1 MALTFPRE
9 LRAEMFL
16 GGQWRDI
23 STAVRQN
30 PAVVFTYGGKDESPK
45 ASPARCTFELDDG
58 PGKGNG
64 DYNPTNP
71 TGQWFGKL
79 GRNTPVRLAL
89 AYGNDAFTRT
99 SASGWG
105 SSPDMGAWSSF
116 SSAGTVASDIS
127 ANQGRH
133 QITST
138 NAFTAQYLAGVSV
151 KNVDTYVEFAF
162 DTAVTVA
169 GGNLEVAN
177 LMLRGQNTTTYYML
191 RVSITTAQ
199 AITLQ
204 LMVGSSQVLYG
215 PVTVGT
221 FWGTTAPMSIRFQAD
236 GNTFRGKTWR
246 TSDGEPLAWGL
257 EYSHG
262 DVYGAGWVGIRSGV
276 STGNSNS
283 KPVNFLYDNY
293 TVRIPRFAGET
304 SKMVPVSEVSL
315 TTTGQHVNARTQV
328 EASGVLRRL
337 QQGSKVLKTPFER
350 WITDANP
357 FSVVEYYPL
366 DEDIDAA
373 DRGQSPL
380 TGKVVQLAQTSGVTP
395 SGAFKWGEDAKRM
408 SMDKALLIKSGGEVG
423 LDVDS
428 RGSYGQQVAFTWT
441 HKLSAQSFGGCFMF
455 LTNGDF
461 INIEM
466 NLNGLFT
473 LTYYDVSATPHVMFN
488 LVPGSWVNDDNQ
500 WYNVGVSIDRN
511 IIGGNTTFVLAFEGQ
526 TVSTYSVTYPGIVS
540 GQPMQW
546 VFITADTDATYTMTL
561 AHAATYSNDLFDGA
575 LGNDLSGWFRGA
587 LNGWAGEEAGTRFA
601 RMLPEEGVPYGLV
614 GYPTV
619 SPTMGGQGRKT
630 ILQLAQDCLD
640 VAQGALFEPR
650 GSTGLVLRNTASMT
664 GQTPA
669 LTLDYSAGQV
679 ATPFRPTNDDQG
691 VVNDVTAKRPLG
703 AEYRYEQV
711 TGPLNTADPG
721 TNDDAVGRYDTTVT
735 VNVQNDNGLGDA
747 AGFRVQLGTVDSPRF
762 PTLTVDLA
770 ASGVVSGAKTV
781 PALDVG
787 IGDLVVVS
795 NASAARIYDDV
806 RLIVRGYTETIN
818 TNRQHKITFN
828 TTPADVFDGL
838 ILDDTTY
845 SRADS
850 STSATAGTLTTTAT
864 SMSVST
870 TDSGDLWGSANVPFD
885 VIVAGERM
893 TVTAVTGATSPQTFT
908 VTRSVN
914 GVVKTHVAGETVRLF
929 RPIHLVL

>member
-1 MALTFPRE
+1 MALTFPRD

-16 GGQWRDI
+16 GGQWRDV
-23 STAVRQN
+23 STSVRQT

-45 ASPARCTFELDDG
+45 TSPSRCTFELDDG

-64 DYNPTNP
+64 DFNPSNP
-71 TGQWFGKL
+71 VGQWFGKL
-79 GRNTPVRLAL
+79 GRNTPVRMCL
-89 AYGNDAFTRT
+89 AYGADAFTRT
-99 SASGWG
+99 AASDWG
-105 SSPDMGAWSSF
+105 TSPDMGAWSSF
-116 SSAGTVASDIS
+116 QSAGTVAHNIS

-138 NAFTAQYLAGVSV
+138 NAFIADYLGSVSI

-162 DTAVTVA
+162 DTAVTVT

-177 LMLRGQNTTTYYML
+177 MMLRGQNTTTYYML

-236 GNTFRGKTWR
+236 GNTFRGKVWR

-276 STGNSNS
+276 SSGNSNS

-293 TVRIPRFAGET
+293 TVRIPRFAGEV

-315 TTTGQHVNARTQV
+315 TPTGQHVNQRTQV
-328 EASGVLRRL
+328 EASGILRRL

-350 WITDANP
+350 WITDGNP

-380 TGKVVQLAQTSGVTP
+380 TGKVVQLAQTSGVNPT
-395 SGAFKWGEDAKRM
+395 GAFKWGEDAKRM
-408 SMDKALLIKSGGEVG
+408 SMDKALLIKSGGIVA

-428 RGSYGQQVAFTWT
+428 RGSYSQQFAFTWT
-441 HKLSAQSFGGCFMF
+441 YKLSSQSVGAAYMF

-461 INIEM
+461 IFIDL
-466 NLNGLFT
+466 NLNGRFA
-473 LTYYDVSATPHVMFN
+473 LTYYDVSGTPHVIIDQ
-488 LVPGSWVNDDNQ
+488 VPATWVNDDAQ

-511 IIGGNTTFVLAFEGQ
+511 LIGGYTTFGIAFEGQ
-526 TVSTYSVTYPGIVS
+526 SVVTYAPTYAAIVS

-546 VFITADTDATYTMTL
+546 VFVTADSDSAYTMTV
-561 AHAATYSNDLFDGA
+561 AHAATYANDLFDGA
-575 LGNDLSGWFRGA
+575 AGNDLSGWFRKA
-587 LNGWAGEEAGTRFA
+587 LNGWATEEAGTRFA
-601 RMLPEEGVPYGLV
+601 RLLPEEGVPYGLV

-619 SPTMGGQGRKT
+619 SPTMGGQGRKS
-630 ILQLAQDCLD
+630 ILQLAQECLD
-640 VAQGALFEPR
+640 VAQGSLFEPR

-664 GQTPA
+664 GQTAA
-669 LTLDYSAGQV
+669 LTLDYSVGQV
-679 ATPFRPTNDDQG
+679 ATPFRPTSDDQG

-703 AEYRYEQV
+703 AEYRYEQA
-711 TGPLNTADPG
+711 TGPNNTADPG

-770 ASGVVSGAKTV
+770 ASGVVAGGKTV

-795 NASAARIYDDV
+795 NASAARVYDDI
-806 RLIVRGYTETIN
+806 RLIVRGYTETIT
-818 TNRQHKITFN
+818 TNKQHKITFN

-850 STSATAGTLTTTAT
+850 GTSTTAGTLTTTAT
-864 SMSVST
+864 SMSVAT
-870 TDSGDLWGSANVPFD
+870 TDSGDLWGSINVPFD

-893 TVTAVTGATSPQTFT
+893 TVTAITGATSPQTFT

-914 GVVKTHVAGETVRLF
+914 GVVKTHAAGEKVQLF
-929 RPIHLVL
+929 RPIHLAL